1 MKERVT
7 NPRAPRARVA
17 PSDEARTADRREP
30 LPLHPGAR
38 LAARVIL
45 AVALTG
51 AVIWTARDFLP
62 ALIWAAMLAIA
73 LWPLYERAAGKF
85 FDLPSTGSA
94 LLFTLIVAVVVCL
107 PIGVVMYEI
116 AQQSEAFGSL
126 IAQWSKN
133 GLAVP
138 DWIAHLPVGADAAA
152 HWWREN
158 LAKPETASAW
168 LQKLNAANVLRMVSG
183 QLVNRSFTLFVS
195 LVILF
200 FLLRNGN
207 LIARQ
212 LLATAER
219 ILGDPGEGLVEKTV
233 VAMRKTVGG
242 TIVVALAEGA
252 AIGAG
257 YLIAGVPDP
266 ALFAIL
272 TAAFAMLP
280 FGAWVMFSTAAA
292 ALLMTGGSGVA
303 AGGVVSWG
311 ALVMIAGD
319 QFVWPTLVGESVRLP
334 FVFAF
339 IGIFGGLAS
348 FGLMGL
354 FLGPV
359 IMAAFLTIW
368 REWVMRTNRQST

>member
-7 NPRAPRARVA
+7 SPRASSARAA
-17 PSDEARTADRREP
+17 PSDKARTAERREP

-51 AVIWTARDFLP
+51 VVIWTSRDFLP

-85 FDLPSTGSA
+85 FGAPSTGSA
-94 LLFTLIVAVVVCL
+94 LLFTLIVAVLVCL
-107 PIGVVMYEI
+107 PLGLVMYEI
-116 AQQSEAFGSL
+116 ARQSDTFGAL
-126 IAQWSKN
+126 IAQWSKS
-133 GLAVP
+133 GAAVP

-152 HWWREN
+152 HWWQEN

-168 LQKLNAANVLRMVSG
+168 LNKLNAANVLQMVSG

-219 ILGDPGEGLVEKTV
+219 LLGDPGEGLVEKTV
-233 VAMRKTVGG
+233 VAIRKTVGG
-242 TIVVALAEGA
+242 AVLVALGEGS

-257 YLIAGVPDP
+257 YLVAGVPDP

-292 ALLMTGGSGVA
+292 ALLMTGASGIA
-303 AGGVVSWG
+303 AGGVVMWG
-311 ALVMIAGD
+311 AFVMIAGD

-368 REWVMRTNRQST
+368 REWVMRTNQQHT